1 MKNETTSIAQDLM
14 NSLHTFRKVGLLQQT
29 KPTDELSHVEFLVLR
44 GIHFHSSEHS
54 QQDFKGITPSG
65 IGQFMHIASP
75 TVTQHITNLE
85 QKGYVIREADKQDRR
100 VVRINLTEKGI
111 QVMDITKLKFLKVFE
126 GLVVHLGESE
136 SNELVSL
143 LKKSADYIRDL
154 QKLDDSKQEKR
165 TENSQENK

>member
-1 MKNETTSIAQDLM
+1 MKKPTAAIAQDLM
-14 NSLHTFRKVGLLQQT
+14 DSLHAFKKFGWHQQT

-44 GIHFHSSEHS
+44 GIHFHSSDQN
-54 QQDFKGITPSG
+54 QQDGKGITPSG

-126 GLVVHLGESE
+126 ELVVHLGESE

-143 LKKSADYIRDL
+143 LKKSAEYIRDL

-165 TENSQENK
+165 TENSQEN